1 MAGNNTGN
9 NNSGPSNSNGSGILD
24 EISTLLENMATNS
37 LDLITGKYRAKSI
50 AERARKS
57 IMMYKVAVSTSV
69 SDLDIATKIS
79 KYLETMYAIFT
90 MINLG
95 YNPLPQS
102 GDEIS
107 KVIQSV
113 SAESFDPTR
122 IINRD
127 AKHSL
132 DLAMKYHEG
141 KKKTTASSIGR
152 HAISTE
158 SKFSKELAKDIIAE
172 LDYQKEREQKAEA
185 KERKEMFNN
194 VNATNVQNSFQQ
206 AAFMKGLEKESIDAM
221 PTIVTM
227 KVGKGKDGAIDI
239 PLAIKTNLYGIGTE
253 EIRGL
258 IEGALNGKAY
268 NILRFIKWRTG
279 ELSTLAWLFNTD
291 VSEKDKKI
299 YKNLG
304 RNPWYI
310 DLQRR
315 KMAAKGTSFAKF
327 FVNSDSGTELSKQ
340 DAYKAAKAD
349 IQALA
354 DLPPTASLVITKNDL
369 TTATNLNITHFM
381 KNEGLLKNIM
391 KKLYLL
397 CFAIVDPDTETIM
410 FFFDGYTQPFIQKFS
425 DLKKS
430 KDPNQAMLRVMEEL
444 AKRR

>member
-1 MAGNNTGN
+1 MAVNSTGN
-9 NNSGPSNSNGSGILD
+9 NNSGQGSGILD
-24 EISTLLENMATNS
+24 EISTLLENMASNS

-69 SDLDIATKIS
+69 SDLDLAGKIS
-79 KYLETMYAIFT
+79 KYLESMYAIFT

-113 SAESFDPTR
+113 SAENYDPLR

-127 AKHSL
+127 ANRALSV
-132 DLAMKYHEG
+132 AMKFHEER
-141 KKKTTASSIGR
+141 KRPTASAIGR
-152 HAISTE
+152 NAVS
-158 SKFSKELAKDIIAE
+158 S
-172 LDYQKEREQKAEA
+172 AEA
-185 KERKEMFNN
+185 SLGEEIGKGILASLEEDRARRKAFKS
-194 VNATNVQNSFQQ
+194 VNATNAQSEFKTTSFIN
-206 AAFMKGLEKESIDAM
+206 KLEEKSVGAT
-221 PTIVTM
+221 PTIVNL
-227 KVGKGKDGAIDI
+227 KVGKGKDSTVDI

-253 EIRGL
+253 EIKGI
-258 IEGALNGKAY
+258 IEQALSGKAY
-268 NILRFIKWRTG
+268 NILRFVKWRTG

-291 VSEKDKKI
+291 IADKDRKL

-304 RNPWYI
+304 KNPWYI
-310 DLQRR
+310 DLSKR

-327 FVNSDSGTELSKQ
+327 FVNNDSGTAFSKR
-340 DAYKAAKAD
+340 DEYKAVKAD
-349 IQALA
+349 INALK

-397 CFAIVDPDTETIM
+397 CFAVVDPDTETVM

-425 DLKKS
+425 DLSKD

-444 AKRR
+444 ARRS